1 MTRQF
6 VVTDT
11 IRQTEIPILLN
22 SWVTKTHSVKMLF
35 KKNKGLSLYLSKN
48 LTCLRV
54 VLLRVVQD
62 FLSHVKLN
70 IGGLGQIAISRA
82 ISSKTALH
90 IEPMYP
96 LIL

>member
-35 KKNKGLSLYLSKN
+35 KKIKACPY
-48 LTCLRV
+48 
-54 VLLRVVQD
+54 
-62 FLSHVKLN
+62 
-70 IGGLGQIAISRA
+70 I
-82 ISSKTALH
+82 
-90 IEPMYP
+90 
-96 LIL
+96 